1 MTDVRDVN
9 AVIAGTVQ
17 LQARHLTRHF
27 TTRTSGRAGF
37 SVKHTVRAVDDV
49 SLDLVAGEVVAV
61 VGESGSGKSVLARM
75 LARIVRPT
83 SGDLVLRG
91 TEIPRRAKRTLS
103 YASQV
108 QLVLQDPFASMNPVH
123 VMRHNLVRPLLI
135 HGAKKADVDAL
146 AEAALTRVSLEPP
159 SRFLDRY
166 PHELSG
172 GQLQRVSIARA
183 LCIEP
188 RVLLADEPISM
199 LDVSV
204 RLGVLNLLRGLCD
217 NDDLAILYI
226 THDIASARY
235 IADEVIV
242 MYAGQVVE
250 QSRGTVLVDEPTHPY
265 TQLLIASVPDPA
277 DPTSVGPPTA
287 EQAQM
292 VIAEKGCRF
301 NPRCPFVMDRCRVE
315 EPPQFVVGE
324 NHTSRCWLHAD
335 KPQFEVEVAL
345 PQRRGEGEITK
356 T

>member
-1 MTDVRDVN
+1 MKLDEV
-9 AVIAGTVQ
+9 GTVQ
-17 LQARHLTRHF
+17 LQARHLTRLF
-27 TTRTSGRAGF
+27 TTRTPGRLFNANRI
-37 SVKHTVRAVDDV
+37 VRAVDDV

-83 SGDLVLRG
+83 SGDVILQGVH
-91 TEIPRRAKRTLS
+91 IARRTKRTLDYS
-103 YASQV
+103 SQV

-123 VMRHNLVRPLLI
+123 RIRHNLERPLLI
-135 HGAKKADVDAL
+135 HGAKKTDVERL
-146 AEAALTRVSLEPP
+146 AQAALTRVSLEPP
-159 SRFLDRY
+159 GRFLDRY

-183 LCIEP
+183 LCVEP
-188 RVLLADEPISM
+188 KVLLADEPISM

-217 NDDLAILYI
+217 HDQLAILYI

-250 QSRGTVLVDEPTHPY
+250 QSRGSVLVDQPTHPY
-265 TQLLIASVPDPA
+265 TRLLIASVPNHS
-277 DPTSVGPPTA
+277 DPTNVSPSSNEQIQTA
-287 EQAQM
+287 IGE
-292 VIAEKGCRF
+292 EGCRF
-301 NPRCPFVMDRCRVE
+301 APRCASVMDRCRVE
-315 EPPQFVVGE
+315 APPQFVVGE
-324 NHTSRCWLHAD
+324 NHTSRCWLYAD
-335 KPQFEVEVAL
+335 CPPLEVEVTL
-345 PQRRGEGEITK
+345 SKHLREGDTTK

>member
-1 MTDVRDVN
+1 MTDVTD
-9 AVIAGTVQ
+9 ATDVIAGTVQ

-27 TTRTSGRAGF
+27 TTRVPGKVLNARH
-37 SVKHTVRAVDDV
+37 VVRAVDDV

-75 LARIVRPT
+75 LARIIRPT
-83 SGDLVLRG
+83 SGDLILRG
-91 TEIPRRAKRTLS
+91 SPIARKAKRSLA
-103 YASQV
+103 YASDV

-123 VMRHNLVRPLLI
+123 KMRHNLVRPLII
-135 HGAKKADVDAL
+135 HGAKGEDVEAL

-159 SRFLDRY
+159 NRFLDRY

-217 NDDLAILYI
+217 NDHLAILYI

-235 IADEVIV
+235 IADETIV

-250 QSRGTVLVDEPTHPY
+250 SSDGTALIDGPTHPY
-265 TQLLIASVPDPA
+265 TQLLISSVPDPS
-277 DPTSVGPPTA
+277 DPLR
-287 EQAQM
+287 QAPEIDEGAGQTIFA
-292 VIAEKGCRF
+292 VDGCRF
-301 NPRCPFVMDRCRVE
+301 APRCPHAMDVCRTSA
-315 EPPQFVVGE
+315 PPMFEVAPG
-324 NHTSRCWLHAD
+324 HASRCWLH
-335 KPQFEVEVAL
+335 ETSTVVS
-345 PQRRGEGEITK
+345 ITSREQGGPIS
-356 T
+356 TI